1 MNQVR
6 IHVQFDGQRSTISV
20 DTVLFE
26 LMALQLGHQPDEA
39 GALPAV
45 RKWLS
50 ERLPSKV
57 GTKGGR
63 LKRAS
68 QGAREIL
75 VEAIADKNLSQRRDE
90 WFIGQG

>member
-20 DTVLFE
+20 DSVLFE
-26 LMALQLGHQPDEA
+26 LLALQLGHKPDAA

-45 RKWLS
+45 REWLQ

-68 QGAREIL
+68 QGARVLL
-75 VEAIADKNLSQRRDE
+75 VEAVADKNLSQRRDE
-90 WFIGQG
+90 WFVGQH